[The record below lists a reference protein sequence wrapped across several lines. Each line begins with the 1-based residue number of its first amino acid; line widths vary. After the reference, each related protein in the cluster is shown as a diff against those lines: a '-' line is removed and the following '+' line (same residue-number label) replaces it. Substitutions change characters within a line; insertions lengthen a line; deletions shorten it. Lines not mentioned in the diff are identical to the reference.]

1 MSAKLNHARVLVVG
15 GSSGIGLAIAA
26 AAAEAGAAVT
36 IASRSQTKLD
46 SAVNTLGKTARAVAL
61 DTGDVAAVERF
72 FADEAPWDH
81 IVVSAAQTPSGP
93 VRSLSLADAKIA
105 MESKFWGA
113 YRVARAAKI
122 CEGGSL
128 TFVSGFLSVRPSANS
143 VLQGAINAALEALAR
158 GLALELAPVRV
169 NAVSPGLI
177 ATPLWSGMPDD
188 KRDAMFASAAQRL
201 PARRVGQPEDIA
213 NAVMFLVTTPFATG
227 STVRVDGGGAIA

>member
-15 GSSGIGLAIAA
+15 GSSGIGLATAA
-26 AAAEAGAAVT
+26 AASDAGAAVT
-36 IASRSQTKLD
+36 IVSRSQTKLE
-46 SAVNTLGKTARAVAL
+46 SAVNALGKAARAVAL

-93 VRSLSLADAKIA
+93 VRSLGLADAKIA

-113 YRVARAAKI
+113 YHVARAAKI
-122 CEGGSL
+122 REGGSL
-128 TFVSGFLSVRPSANS
+128 TFISGFLSVRPSANS

-177 ATPLWSGMPDD
+177 ATPLWSGMPND
-188 KRDAMFASAAQRL
+188 KREAMFASVAQRL

>member
-15 GSSGIGLAIAA
+15 GSSGIGLATAA

-36 IASRSQTKLD
+36 IASRSLTKLE
-46 SAVNTLGKTARAVAL
+46 SAVSTLGKTARAVAL
-61 DTGDVAAVERF
+61 DTGDVAAVERL

-93 VRSLSLADAKIA
+93 VRGLSLADAKIA

-113 YRVARAAKI
+113 YHVARAAKI
-122 CEGGSL
+122 REGGSL

-169 NAVSPGLI
+169 NTVSPGLI
-177 ATPLWSGMPDD
+177 ATPLWSGMPND
-188 KRDAMFASAAQRL
+188 KREEMFASAAQRL
-201 PARRVGQPEDIA
+201 PARRIGRPEDIA

-227 STVRVDGGGAIA
+227 ATVRVDGGGAIA

>member
-1 MSAKLNHARVLVVG
+1 MSANLNHARVLVVG
-15 GSSGIGLAIAA
+15 GSSGIGLATAA
-26 AAAEAGAAVT
+26 AAAEAGAEVT
-36 IASRSQTKLD
+36 IASRSQTKLE
-46 SAVNTLGKTARAVAL
+46 SAVSTLGKTARSVAL

-72 FADEAPWDH
+72 FTDEAPWDH

-105 MESKFWGA
+105 MDSKFWGA

-122 CEGGSL
+122 REGGSL

-143 VLQGAINAALEALAR
+143 VLQGAINAAIEALAR

-177 ATPLWSGMPDD
+177 ATPLWSGMADD
-188 KRDAMFASAAQRL
+188 KREAMFASAAQHL

-213 NAVMFLVTTPFATG
+213 NAVMFLVTTSFATG